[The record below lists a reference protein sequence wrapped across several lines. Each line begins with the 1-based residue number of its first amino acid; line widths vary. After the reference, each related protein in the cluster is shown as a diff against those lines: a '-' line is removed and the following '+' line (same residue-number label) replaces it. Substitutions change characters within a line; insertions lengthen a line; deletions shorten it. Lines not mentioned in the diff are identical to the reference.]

1 MFEDV
6 RFLMKNYLLIITLLL
21 ANTSLANNLNTSTK
35 MEIEHLFT
43 HLEKSGCEFNRNG
56 SWYTASEATAHLKK
70 KYDYLVKK
78 DMIADAES
86 FIDKAASESS
96 ISGKSY
102 QVKCDGKPI
111 VNSKEWFSEELLN
124 FRKSDQ

>member
-1 MFEDV
+1 
-6 RFLMKNYLLIITLLL
+6 MKFFILLL
-21 ANTSLANNLNTSTK
+21 ALTFSNVSIAEKLSDSTK
-35 MEIEHLFT
+35 AEIEHLFT

-56 SWYTASEATAHLKK
+56 SWYTASEAAAHLKK

-78 DMIADAES
+78 DMITDAES

-96 ISGKSY
+96 ISGKPY

-111 VNSKEWFSEELLN
+111 VNSKEWFSEELLS
-124 FRKSDQ
+124 FRKQG

>member
-1 MFEDV
+1 
-6 RFLMKNYLLIITLLL
+6 MKYYLLTLALLL
-21 ANTSLANNLNTSTK
+21 ADTSLANTLNTSTK
-35 MEIEHLFT
+35 AEIEHLFT

-78 DMIADAES
+78 DMITNAES

-96 ISGKSY
+96 VSGKSY

-111 VNSKEWFSEELLN
+111 VNSKEWFSEELLIL
-124 FRKSDQ
+124 RKQGQ

>member
-1 MFEDV
+1 M
-6 RFLMKNYLLIITLLL
+6 RYLLLALTLLL
-21 ANTSLANNLNTSTK
+21 ASASLAENLNTSAKT
-35 MEIEHLFT
+35 EIEYLFA

-56 SWYTASEATAHLKK
+56 SWFTASEATAHLKK

-96 ISGKSY
+96 ISGKAY
-102 QVKCDGKPI
+102 QVKCEGKP
-111 VNSKEWFSEELLN
+111 VMNSKDWFTEELLI
-124 FRKSDQ
+124 FRKQGQ